1 MKGEGAK
8 SAKQGEGARR
18 GEGGTRPQGGT
29 SAEGL
34 RFAVVAARWNET
46 LVKRLVDAALDTLR
60 RQGAREEDVEL
71 TWVPG
76 SLELP
81 VAASWAAGSGRFD
94 AVLAFGVVIR
104 GETEHFRLV
113 AEGAAH
119 GLMRVSLDT
128 GVPVLN
134 GVLAVED
141 AAQADARCGGSH
153 GNTGAQ
159 TALAAVPMAQLR
171 AASLGKRA

>member
-1 MKGEGAK
+1 VKK
-8 SAKQGEGARR
+8 
-18 GEGGTRPQGGT
+18 EGGTGEAGA
-29 SAEGL
+29 SASGL
-34 RFAVVAARWNET
+34 RFAVVAARWNEV

-60 RQGAREEDVEL
+60 RQGARDADVEL

-113 AEGAAH
+113 AEGAAQ
-119 GLMRVSLDT
+119 GLQRVALDT

-134 GVLAVED
+134 GVLAVYE
-141 AAQADARCGGSH
+141 AAQAEARAGGTQ
-153 GNTGAQ
+153 GNTGTQ
-159 TALAAVPMAQLR
+159 VALAAVSMAALR
-171 AASLGKRA
+171 AATRASR

>member
-1 MKGEGAK
+1 M
-8 SAKQGEGARR
+8 SAAGRK
-18 GEGGTRPQGGT
+18 
-29 SAEGL
+29 
-34 RFAVVAARWNET
+34 FAVIAARWNEAH
-46 LVKRLVDAALDTLR
+46 VQRLVDAALDTLR
-60 RQGAREEDVEL
+60 RQGARDEDVVL

-76 SLELP
+76 SFELP
-81 VAASWAAGSGRFD
+81 IAAAWAADSGRFD

-113 AEGAAH
+113 ADGAAQ

-134 GVLAVED
+134 GVLAVEN

-159 TALAAVPMAQLR
+159 TALAAVTMAELHATVREDR
-171 AASLGKRA
+171 A

>member
-1 MKGEGAK
+1 V
-8 SAKQGEGARR
+8 SAAGRK
-18 GEGGTRPQGGT
+18 
-29 SAEGL
+29 
-34 RFAVVAARWNET
+34 FAVIAARWNET
-46 LVKRLVDAALDTLR
+46 HVQRLVDAALDTLR
-60 RQGAREEDVEL
+60 RQGARDEDVVL

-76 SLELP
+76 SFELP
-81 VAASWAAGSGRFD
+81 VAAAWAADSGRFD

-113 AEGAAH
+113 ADGAAQ

-134 GVLAVED
+134 GVLAVEN

-159 TALAAVPMAQLR
+159 TALAAGTMAELHAVAREDR
-171 AASLGKRA
+171 A

>member
-1 MKGEGAK
+1 LKKEAGGEVGA
-8 SAKQGEGARR
+8 SAAGR
-18 GEGGTRPQGGT
+18 
-29 SAEGL
+29 
-34 RFAVVAARWNET
+34 RFAVVAASWNEQR
-46 LVKRLVDAALDTLR
+46 VKRLVDAALATLR
-60 RQGAREEDVEL
+60 RQGARDADIET

-81 VAASWAAGSGRFD
+81 VAASWAAASGRFD

-113 AEGAAH
+113 ADGAAQ
-119 GLMRVSLDT
+119 GLQRVALDT

-134 GVLAVED
+134 GVLAVYD
-141 AAQADARCGGSH
+141 ASQADARAGGAH

-159 TALAAVPMAQLR
+159 VALAAISMAALR
-171 AASLGKRA
+171 AATRRSPK

>member
-1 MKGEGAK
+1 MREAGRK
-8 SAKQGEGARR
+8 
-18 GEGGTRPQGGT
+18 P
-29 SAEGL
+29 AEGR
-34 RFAVVAARWNET
+34 RFAVVAARWNEA

-60 RQGAREEDVEL
+60 RQGARDEDVAL

-81 VAASWAAGSGRFD
+81 VAASWAARSGRFD
-94 AVLAFGVVIR
+94 AVIALGVVIR

-113 AEGAAH
+113 AEGAAQ
-119 GLMRVSLDT
+119 GLQRVALDT

-134 GVLAVED
+134 GVLAVHD
-141 AAQADARCGGSH
+141 ASQAEARAGGTH

-159 TALAAVPMAQLR
+159 VALAATAMAELH
-171 AASLGKRA
+171 AAARGGR

>member
-1 MKGEGAK
+1 VSGQAGAKGES
-8 SAKQGEGARR
+8 SAAGR
-18 GEGGTRPQGGT
+18 
-29 SAEGL
+29 
-34 RFAVVAARWNET
+34 RFAVVAASWNEA

-60 RQGAREEDVEL
+60 RHGARDADVEL
-71 TWVPG
+71 SWVPG

-81 VAASWAAGSGRFD
+81 VAASWAAASGRFD

-113 AEGAAH
+113 AEGAAQ
-119 GLMRVSLDT
+119 GLQRVALDT

-134 GVLAVED
+134 GVLAVHD
-141 AAQADARCGGSH
+141 AAQAEARAGGAH

-159 TALAAVPMAQLR
+159 VALAAVSMAALR
-171 AASLGKRA
+171 AATRAAK